1 MWQYQKKGRLTA
13 YDFYSAFQ
21 FRGTDK
27 YIVKN
32 IIGKYK
38 FTSKSVEYRE
48 SQEHVAKGKDME

>member
-1 MWQYQKKGRLTA
+1 MRQYQKKGRLTA
-13 YDFYSAFQ
+13 SNFYSAFQ

-32 IIGKYK
+32 IIGKYQ

-48 SQEHVAKGKDME
+48 SQEHVAIGKDME